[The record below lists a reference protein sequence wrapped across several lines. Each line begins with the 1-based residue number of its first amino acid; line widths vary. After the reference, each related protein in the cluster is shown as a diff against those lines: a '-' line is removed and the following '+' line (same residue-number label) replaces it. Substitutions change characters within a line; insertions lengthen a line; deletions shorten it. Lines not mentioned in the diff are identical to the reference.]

1 MKNFAKNLDEEEKTR
16 LEYLDFPFLTDIE
29 TIQWLKKNRVVF
41 VMRGLP
47 GSGKSTLVNAISKV
61 YDSETPVICS
71 ADHYF
76 IDENGVYRC
85 VIKKTKNRYSKM
97 NFIFSKSISLIKN
110 WFNLPSFH
118 QRRIYWEKQYRFLLS
133 RTFRTRYG

>member
-1 MKNFAKNLDEEEKTR
+1 MSSIIELQEVKNFAKNLDEEVKKE

-47 GSGKSTLVNAISKV
+47 GSGKSTLVNAICKV

-76 IDENGVYRC
+76 IDDNGVYR
-85 VIKKTKNRYSKM
+85 
-97 NFIFSKSISLIKN
+97 
-110 WFNLPSFH
+110 
-118 QRRIYWEKQYRFLLS
+118 
-133 RTFRTRYG
+133 

>member
-1 MKNFAKNLDEEEKTR
+1 MNLIIELQEVKNFAKNLDEEEKSK

-29 TIQWLKKNRVVF
+29 TIQGLKKNRVVF

-85 VIKKTKNRYSKM
+85 VIKNNY
-97 NFIFSKSISLIKN
+97 
-110 WFNLPSFH
+110 
-118 QRRIYWEKQYRFLLS
+118 
-133 RTFRTRYG
+133 

>member
-61 YDSETPVICS
+61 YDGETPVICS

-76 IDENGVYRC
+76 VDENGVYRC
-85 VIKKTKNRYSKM
+85 VIKKTK
-97 NFIFSKSISLIKN
+97 I
-110 WFNLPSFH
+110 
-118 QRRIYWEKQYRFLLS
+118 QYLFK
-133 RTFRTRYG
+133 